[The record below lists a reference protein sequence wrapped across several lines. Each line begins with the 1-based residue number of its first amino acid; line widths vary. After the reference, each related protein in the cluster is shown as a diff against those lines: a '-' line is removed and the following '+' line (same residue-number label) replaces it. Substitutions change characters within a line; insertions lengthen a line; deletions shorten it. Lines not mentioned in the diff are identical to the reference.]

1 MSFTGS
7 SIEQVDRQVNLLA
20 PYAAEVAA
28 LWEELPEQSIEV
40 LVTAALPAVVGVCE
54 VDRHAQVLL

>member
-40 LVTAALPAVVGVCE
+40 LVTAALPAVVGGV
-54 VDRHAQVLL
+54 RSR